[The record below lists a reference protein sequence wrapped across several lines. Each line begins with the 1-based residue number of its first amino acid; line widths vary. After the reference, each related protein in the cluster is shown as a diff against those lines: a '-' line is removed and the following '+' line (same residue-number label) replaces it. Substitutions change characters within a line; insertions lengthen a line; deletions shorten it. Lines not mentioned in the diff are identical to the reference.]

1 MDVGRVSADTS
12 TMNGDSAISANGIGS
27 LQTHRALKAMHKAAP
42 PEPRMEY
49 PVTSHDGET
58 YPQQR
63 GPIAGV
69 YLEASAQPLSLYE
82 AMQQGLLPAKLGL
95 ALLEAQAATGG
106 LIDPTQGQLLPVAE
120 AVRQGLVGLE
130 LKEKL
135 LTAERALTGYSD
147 PYGPGKLPLFQALHK
162 EVVARTSGLSWLEAQ
177 LATGGII
184 DPAQGGRVPL
194 EIAYQRGLLDEETG
208 RSLADPTADGPQA
221 FSDPN
226 TQEPVTYQELRDRCV
241 LSPATGLALLPV
253 KITFPALGG
262 MVSSE
267 QLLEA
272 GVLSREVFEDL
283 KEGRLLV
290 PEVRAREEVQRY
302 LEGTGGV
309 AGVLLLS
316 TGQRRSIYQALM
328 EHLLPPGT
336 ALALLQAQAATGSLM
351 DPASDKKLGLDE
363 AVRTGLVGPE
373 FREKLLVAERAVT
386 GYPDPFSMALIPLFQ
401 AMRKG
406 LVQKELA
413 FRLLEAQLATG
424 GIIDP
429 VRKHRL
435 PLKTALQWDYL
446 DKETIA
452 SLSQPTGFFDPNT
465 EENLTYEQLL
475 VRCVTDPETG
485 SLLLPISGGD
495 GRGYSE
501 GRWFIDHATQEGLRK
516 ATVVATSGKLKG
528 QMVSVWKLL
537 FSDAIPA
544 EQRADLAHQYREG
557 ALSVEILAAQLRA
570 TIDQAAAASQV
581 TFKGLRDHVTP
592 RELLKSEII
601 NQDLYE
607 KLEQGQTTA
616 QDVGGLDSVRKYLQG
631 TGCISGLL
639 LPDSQEKISIYEARR
654 KGYLRPG
661 TSLILLEAQAA
672 TGFIIDPKENKRYS
686 VEDALRANVIGP
698 DIYEKLLSAERAV
711 TGYVD
716 PYTGDR
722 LSLFQAMNKDL
733 IVRDHGIRLL
743 EAQIA
748 TGGIIDPVHSH
759 RVPVEVA
766 YKRGYFDRTM
776 NLVLSDPS
784 DDTRGFFD
792 PNTHEN
798 LTYLQLLEK
807 CVTEP
812 ATGLCLLPLNSQK
825 PQLVN
830 EATRQAFQSYLL
842 LVKYGRFKGQR
853 VSVWDLINSEYFKE
867 GQRREIL
874 THYRLKK
881 ISLEQIV
888 QRLEE
893 EMKKWA
899 GITLPTLRGCV
910 TAYQLLE
917 SHIIDRDLLEKVLE
931 GRVSPEELLRVESV
945 RRYLHGSGT
954 IGGVLLQPSNQRL
967 SLYEAMKQKLLGPG
981 VALPLL
987 EAQAATGSLV
997 DPVSREKLSVD
1008 DAVRK
1013 GLVGPELHE
1022 KLRHAEEAV
1031 TGFTDPFTGKKVSL
1045 FQAMKKGLVS
1055 SQQAVQLLEA
1065 QVATGGIIDPKGHHH
1080 VPMEVATQR
1089 GYIDE
1094 EMERTL
1100 SGASPATIQTFS
1112 TVDGSETLSYA
1123 QLIEHCQQDEA
1134 SGYCLLPLPQ
1144 TGPPVS
1150 SDEQIQ
1156 QVFQATLVTEKN
1168 ISLWDL
1174 LCSGYFTEDQR
1185 AVFLEDFRLGRMT
1198 AQEIIA
1204 AALRQVRE
1212 AELQAQTRIMLPGLR
1227 GDVPAVWMLDTGII
1241 DLETLEGLVQG
1252 TQSPSEVAQR
1262 PEVKRYLQGTG
1273 CIAGVQVEG
1282 SKAKMSIYQAMK
1294 SNLLPPGLGLRLLEA
1309 QLAAGSLVDPQNS
1322 QKLSVEDAVKTGV
1335 IGVELSEQLIQAERA
1350 ATGYADPYTGN
1361 TISVWQAM
1369 GKGLIDQSEGF
1380 LLLQVQLATGGIVDP
1395 LHHLHLPLPAACRL
1409 GFLDEETNQVLAKT
1423 TEDKKFFFDPN
1434 THDKV
1439 TYQELKD
1446 RCILDSETGLW
1457 LLPLSRS
1464 VALDVDDHT
1473 IMALKAMTVPVKVGR
1488 FKGQTVSLWDL
1499 LHSEYVSADKQKEL
1513 VDLGRSG
1520 RAAALRQVVTDVT
1533 ALIEETEQRARQIT
1547 FPGLRKQVSANDLFR
1562 SQLIDKKT
1570 LDDLNQGKKTVHE
1583 VTEMEGVKQFLEGGN
1598 FIAGVLIQSTK
1609 ERLSIYDAMRRHIL
1623 RPGTALVLL
1632 EAQAATGF
1640 IIDPVQNKKLS
1651 VEQALSAGLIGRE
1664 VYEKLLSAEKAVT
1677 GYVEPYTNEQISL
1690 FEAMNKGLILKSH
1703 AIRLLEAQIA
1713 TGGIIDPIHSH
1724 RVPVEVAY
1732 QRGYFDEEMNQ
1743 ILSDPS
1749 DDTKGFFDPNT
1760 HENLTYL
1767 QLLERCIQESE
1778 TGLYMLQIVQKGEN
1792 YIYIDEA
1799 TKQLLRSRT
1808 TKVPMGKFAHQTVSV
1823 WDLLSSQYFTQQKKR
1838 DLVRQFKSKT
1848 LHLEQ
1853 LLEMIM
1859 NTMEETEKR
1868 NQAIKV
1874 KGIRTD
1880 VTAAELF
1887 NSGIIDEKIL
1897 AGLPKGK
1904 KAAERLSQL
1913 EAVKRYTEGTG
1924 CIAGV
1929 LMPSTEERMSVYEAM
1944 KTEVIPRPI
1953 GMQLL
1958 QAQAATG
1965 FIINPVHNQ
1974 KLSVDEAVAAGVVGE
1989 EVKED
1994 LQNAE
1999 KAVTGYEDPDT
2010 GERISLYKAMKK
2022 GLVEKEEA
2030 MRMLEAQVAT
2040 GGVIDPRH
2048 GHRVPVDVAYQRG
2061 CLDPEMYNL
2070 LSNRSHGSKRY
2081 QDPNTHE
2088 KVNYAEL
2095 HARCVKDQKT
2105 GLGLVPLVK
2114 QEKNYRNIEEVTEK
2128 ALKAEMV
2135 VVEKGKYKGRKMS
2148 VWDLLCSEYVTED
2161 KKQELVQKYRQDTSR
2176 ALENIVKIIWK
2187 LIEEKEKKRTE
2198 VWFKGLRRQVTA
2210 TELFKANIINKD
2222 VLDELERG
2230 QKEVTEIA
2238 EKERVKKYL
2247 EGTSSIAGVLVPSKA
2262 DPAKQ
2267 EKMSIYQAMWK
2278 GILRPGTALVLLEA
2292 QAATGF
2298 VIDPLRNQKL
2308 SVEEA
2313 VAAGV
2318 VGGEIQGKLLSA
2330 EKAVTGYTDPY
2341 TGEQISLFQAMK
2353 RDLIVKDHGVRLLEA
2368 QIATGGVIDP
2378 VHSHRVPVEV
2388 AYQRGYFDEEM
2399 SQILSDPSDDTK
2411 GFFDPNTHENLT
2423 YMQLLRRCV
2432 RDPDTGL
2439 YMLQLVD
2446 KNSAVSQLNEQ
2457 MRRVLQDAM
2466 VTVHGGLFRGQT
2478 VSVWEL
2484 LWCRDVPESQRQA
2497 LLRKYREGTLSIE
2510 ELSSTLATL
2519 VMEAGDQSPRRLGG
2533 ESSGDQRDA
2542 SARSPAGHSSSR
2554 EGLRPRSRLQAAT
2567 MEVKV
2572 GHLRGQKVPVWDV
2585 LVSTYVTEVTREDLL
2600 AQYDSGA
2607 LPLPALTRR
2616 LTTIIEESEGVSQ
2629 DREARQ
2635 SEGGH
2640 SSSHSSRGGIVW
2652 QEGPA
2657 GADADAE
2664 NSRLREEALGALRTT
2679 TMEVKVGQF
2688 KGQMVP
2694 VWDVLFSKYLTE
2706 ARREELLAQHASG
2719 ALTLQAL
2726 ITTLTTIIE
2735 ETEEKLSKV
2744 SFRGLRRQV
2753 SASELRTS
2761 NILGL
2766 DTLRDLAQG
2775 TKSLQEITEMD
2786 SVKRY
2791 LEGTSCI
2798 AGVLVPSKADPAKQ
2812 EKMSIYQA
2820 MWKGILRPGTALVL
2834 LEAQAATGFVID
2846 PLRNQKLSVEEAV
2859 AAGVVGGEI
2868 QEKLLSAE
2876 KAVTGYTDPYTG
2888 EQISLFQAMKRDLIV
2903 KDHGVRLLEAQI
2915 ATGGVIDPVHSH
2927 RVPVEVAYQRG
2938 YFDEEMSQILSDP
2951 SDDTKGFFDP
2961 NTHENLT
2968 YMQLLRRCVR
2978 DPDTGLYMLQL
2989 VDKNSAVS
2997 QLNEQMR
3004 RVLQDAMVT
3013 VHGGLFRGQTV
3024 SVWELLWCR
3033 DVPESQRQALL
3044 RKYREGTLSIEE
3056 LSSTLATLVMEAGDQ
3071 SPRRLGGESSG
3082 DQRDASARS
3091 PAGHSS
3097 SREGLHPRSRLQ
3109 AATMEVKVGHLRG
3122 QKVPV
3127 WDVLV
3132 STYVTEVT
3140 REDLLAQYDS
3150 GALPLPALTRRLT
3163 TIIEESEGVSQ
3174 DREARQSE
3182 GGHSSSHS
3190 SSHSSRGGIVW
3201 QEGLAG
3207 ADADAE
3213 NSRLREEALGALRTT
3228 TMEVKV
3234 GQFKGQMVPVWDVL
3248 FSKYLTE
3255 ARREEL
3261 LAQHA
3266 SGALTLQAL
3275 ITTLTTIIEET
3286 EEKLS
3291 KVSFRGLRRQV
3302 SASELRTSNILGLD
3316 TLRDLAQGTKS
3327 LQEITEMDS
3336 VKRYLEGTS
3345 CIAGVLVP
3353 SKADPA
3359 KQEKMSI
3366 YQAMWKGIL
3375 RPGTAL
3381 VLLEAQ
3387 AATGFVI
3394 DPLRNQKLSVEEAVA
3409 AGVVGGEI
3417 QGKLL
3422 SAEKAVTGYTDPYT
3436 GEQISLFQAM
3446 KRDLIVKD
3454 HGVRLLEAQIATG
3467 GVIDPVHSHRVPVEV
3482 AYQRGYFDEEMSQI
3496 LSDPSDDTKGFFDP
3510 NTHENLTYMQLL
3522 RRCVRDPDTGLYM
3535 LQLVD
3540 KNSAVSQ
3547 LNEQMRRVL
3556 QDAMVTVHGG
3566 LFRGQTVS
3574 VWELLWCRDVP
3585 ESQRQAL
3592 LRKYREGTLSIEE
3605 LSSTLATLVMEAG
3618 DQSPRRLGGESSGD
3632 QRDASAR
3639 SPAGHSSSREGLR
3652 PRSRLQAAT
3661 MEVKVG
3667 HLRGQKVPVWDV
3679 LVSTYV
3685 TEVTREDLLAQ
3696 YDSGALPLPAL
3707 TRRLTTII
3715 EESEGVSQ
3723 DREARQ
3729 SEGGHSSS
3737 HSSSHSS
3744 RGGIVWQEGLAGA
3757 DADAEN
3763 SRLREEALGAL
3774 RTTTME
3780 VKVGQFKG
3788 QMVPVWDVLFSKYL
3802 TEARREELLAQHASG
3817 ALTLQALITTLTTII
3832 EETEEKL
3839 SKVSFRGLRRQ
3850 VSASELRTSNILGLD
3865 TLRDLA
3871 QGTKSLQEIT
3881 EMDSVKRYLE
3891 GTSCIAGV
3899 LVPSKADPA
3908 KQEKMSIYQAMWKGI
3923 LRPGTALVLLE
3934 AQAATGFVIDPLR
3947 NQKLSVEEA
3956 VAAGV
3961 VGGEIQGKL
3970 LSAEKAVTGYTDPYT
3985 GEQISL
3991 FQAMKR
3997 DLIVKDHGVR
4007 LLEAQIATGG
4017 VIDPVHSHRVPVEVA
4032 YQRGYFDEEMSQIL
4046 SDPSDDTKGFFDPNT
4061 HENLTY
4067 MQLLRRCVRDP
4078 DTGLYM
4084 LQLVDKNSAVSQ
4096 LNEQMRRVL
4105 QDAMVTVHGGL
4116 FRGQTVSVWELLWCR
4131 DVPESQRQA
4140 LLRKYREGTL
4150 SIEELSST
4158 LATLVMEAG
4167 DQSPRR
4173 LGGESSGDQRDA
4185 SARSPAGHSSSRE
4198 GLRPRSRLQAATME
4212 VKVGHLRGQKVPV
4225 WDVLVS
4231 TYVTEVTRE
4240 DLLAQYD
4247 SGALP
4252 LPALTRRL
4260 TTIIEESEG
4269 VSQDREARQSEG
4281 GHSSSHS
4288 SRGGIVWQEGP
4299 AGADADAENSRL
4311 REEALGALRTTTME
4325 VKVGQ
4330 FKGQMVPVWD
4340 VLFSKYL
4347 TEARREELLAQHA
4360 SGALTLQALITT
4372 LTTIIEETEE
4382 KLSKVSF
4389 RGLRRQVS
4397 ASELRTSNI
4406 LGLDTLRDLAQ
4417 GTKSLQEITEMDSV
4431 KRYLEGTSC
4440 IAGVLVPSKADPAK
4454 QEKMSIYQAMWKG
4467 ILRPGTALVLLEAQA
4482 ATGFVIDPLR
4492 NQKLSVE
4499 EAVAAGVV
4507 GGEIQGKLLSA
4518 EKAVTGYTDPYTGE
4532 QISLFQAMKR
4542 DLIVKD
4548 HGVRLLEA
4556 QIATGGVI
4564 DPVHS
4569 HRVPVEVAY
4578 QRGYFDEEMSQIL
4591 SDPSDDTK
4599 GFFDPNTHEN
4609 LTYMQ
4614 LLRRCVR
4621 DPDTGLYMLQLVD
4634 KNSAVS
4640 QLNEQMRRVL
4650 QDAMVT
4656 VHGGLFRGQTVSVWE
4671 LLWCRDV
4678 PESQRQALLRKY
4690 REGTL
4695 SIEELSST
4703 LATLVMEAGD
4713 QSPRRLGGESS
4724 GDQRDAS
4731 ARSPAGHS
4739 SSREG
4744 LRPRSR
4750 LQAATME
4757 VKVGHLRG
4765 QKVPVWDVLVSTYVT
4780 EVTREDLLAQYDS
4793 GALPLPALTRRLTT
4807 IIEESEGV
4815 SQDREARQSEGGHSS
4830 SHSSSHSSRGGI
4842 VWQEGL
4848 AGADADAE
4856 NSRLREEAL
4865 GALRTTTMEV
4875 KVGQFKGQM
4884 VPVWDVLFSKY
4895 LTEARREELLAQH
4908 ASGALTLQAL
4918 ITTLTTIIEETE
4930 EKLSKVSFRG
4940 LRRQVSAS
4948 ELRTSNILGLDTLRD
4963 LAQGTKSLQEIT
4975 EMDSVKRYLEGTS
4988 CIAGV
4993 LVPSK
4998 ADPAK
5003 QEKMSIYQAM
5013 WKGILRPGTAL
5024 VLLEAQA
5031 ATGFVIDPLR
5041 NQKLSVEEAVAAG
5054 VVGGEIQGKLLSAEK
5069 AVTGYTDPYTGEQIS
5084 LFQAMKRDLI
5094 VKDHGVRLLEAQI
5107 ATGGVIDPVHSHRVP
5122 VEVAYQRGYFDEEMS
5137 QILSDPSDDTK
5148 GFFDPN
5154 THENLTYMQLLR
5166 RCVRDPDT
5174 GLYMLQLVDKN
5185 SAVSQLNE
5193 QMRRVLQDAMVTV
5206 HGGLFRGQTVS
5217 VWELLWCRD
5226 VPESQRQAL
5235 LRKYREGTLSIEELS
5250 STLATLVME
5259 AGDQSPRR
5267 LGGES
5272 SGDQRDASARSPAG
5286 HSSSREGL
5294 RPRSRLQAATMEVK
5308 VGHLRGQKVP
5318 VWDVL
5323 VSTYVTEVTREDLLA
5338 QYDSGALPLPALT
5351 RRLTTIIEESEGV
5364 SQDRE
5369 ARQSEGGHSSSHSS
5383 RGGIVWQ
5390 EGPAGADADAENS
5403 RLREEALGAL
5413 RTTTMEVKV
5422 GQFKGQMVP
5431 VWDVLFSKYLTEAR
5445 REELLAQHASGALTL
5460 QALITTLTTIIEET
5474 EEKLSKVSFRGLR
5487 RQVSASE
5494 LRTSNILGLDTLRD
5508 LAQGTKSLQEITE
5521 MDSVKRYLE
5530 GTSCIAGVL
5539 VPSKADP
5546 AKQEKMSIYQA
5557 MWKGILR
5564 PGTALVLLEAQA
5576 ATGFVI
5582 DPLRNQKLSVEEAVA
5597 AGVVGGEIQGKLLSA
5612 EKAVTGY
5619 TDPYTG
5625 EQISL
5630 FQAMKRDLIVK
5641 DHGVRLLEAQIA
5653 TGGVIDPVHSH
5664 RVPVEVAYQRGYF
5677 DEEMSQI
5684 LSDPSDDTKGF
5695 FDPNTHENLTYM
5707 QLLRRCVRDP
5717 DTGLY
5722 MLQLVDKNSAVSQL
5736 NEQMRRVLQDAMVT
5750 VHGGLFRGQTVSVWE
5765 LLWCR
5770 DVPESQRQA
5779 LLRKYRE
5786 GTLSIEELSSTLATL
5801 VMEAGDQ
5808 SPRRLGGES
5817 SGDQRD
5823 ASARSPAGH
5832 SSSREGLRPRSR
5844 LQAATMEV
5852 KVGHLRGQK
5861 VPVWDVLVSTYVTEV
5876 TREDLLAQ
5884 YDSGAL
5890 PLPALTRRL
5899 TTIIEESEGV
5909 SQDREARQ
5917 SEGGHSSSHSSSHS
5931 SRGGIVWQEGPA
5943 GADADAEN
5951 SRLREEALGALRT
5964 TTMEVKVGQFK
5975 GQMVPV
5981 WDVLFSKYLTEAR
5994 REELLA
6000 QHASGALTLQALI
6013 TTLTTII
6020 EETEEKLSKVSF
6032 RGLRRQVSAS
6042 ELRTSN
6048 ILGLDTLRDLAQG
6061 TKSLQEITEMDSVKR
6076 YLEGTSCIAGVLVP
6090 SKADPA
6096 KQEKMSIYQ
6105 AMWKGILRPGTAL
6118 VLLEAQAATGFVID
6132 PLRNQKL
6139 SVEEAVAAGV
6149 VGGEI
6154 QEKLLSAE
6162 KAVTGYTDPYTGE
6175 QISLFQ
6181 AMKRDLIVKDHGVRL
6196 LEAQIATGGVIDP
6209 VHSHRVPVEVA
6220 YQRGYFDE
6228 EMSQILSDP
6237 SDDTKG
6243 FFDPNTHENLTYMEL
6258 LQRCTLD
6265 PASGLLFLSL
6275 K

>member
-1 MDVGRVSADTS
+1 MDMDVS
-12 TMNGDSAISANGIGS
+12 TATLNGDSVISVNGTGTG
-27 LQTHRALKAMHKAAP
+27 QAPKTLKTTPTVVP
-42 PEPRMEY
+42 PESRVDF
-49 PVTSHDGET
+49 PVTYDGKT
-58 YPQQR
+58 CPQER

-69 YLEASAQPLSLYE
+69 YLEASAQPLGFYE
-82 AMQQGLLPAKLGL
+82 AIQRGLLPAKVGL

-106 LIDPTQGQLLPVAE
+106 LVDPIQGQLLPVTE
-120 AVRQGLVGLE
+120 AVKQGLVGLE

-135 LTAERALTGYSD
+135 LTAERALTGYPD

-162 EVVARTSGLSWLEAQ
+162 EVVARDSGLSWLEAQ

-184 DPAQGGRVPL
+184 DPAQGGRVSL
-194 EIAYQRGLLDEETG
+194 DLAYQKGLLDEETG
-208 RSLADPTADGPQA
+208 HSLSDPAADGPRA

-226 TQEPVTYQELRDRCV
+226 TKEPLTYQELRSRCV
-241 LSPATGLALLPV
+241 LSPATGLALLPL
-253 KITFPALGG
+253 KITFPSLGG

-272 GVLSREVFEDL
+272 GILPRQVFEELRD
-283 KEGRLLV
+283 GRLLV
-290 PEVRAREEVQRY
+290 PEVRAREEVQCY
-302 LEGTGGV
+302 LEGTGSIVGV
-309 AGVLLLS
+309 IVQS

-336 ALALLQAQAATGSLM
+336 ALALLQAQAATYSLM
-351 DPASDKKLGLDE
+351 DPASEKKLGLDE
-363 AVRTGLVGPE
+363 AVRAGLVGPE

-386 GYPDPFSMALIPLFQ
+386 GYPDPFSRSLIPLFQ

-406 LVQKELA
+406 LVSKELA
-413 FRLLEAQLATG
+413 LRLLEAQLATG

-429 VRKHRL
+429 VRKLRL
-435 PLKTALQWDYL
+435 PLETAFQWDCL
-446 DKETIA
+446 DKETFA
-452 SLSQPTGFFDPNT
+452 SLSHPTGFFDPNT
-465 EENLTYEQLL
+465 QENLTYEQLL

-485 SLLLPISGGD
+485 SLLLPLCGGD
-495 GRGYSE
+495 DKGHPE
-501 GRWFIDHATQEGLRK
+501 GPWFIDHTTQEGLKK
-516 ATVVATSGKLKG
+516 ATEVVTAGKFKG
-528 QMVSVWKLL
+528 QRVSLWKLL
-537 FSDAIPA
+537 FLDVIPA
-544 EQRADLAHQYREG
+544 EQRATLAQQFKEG
-557 ALSVEILAAQLRA
+557 ALSTEMLASQLSA
-570 TIDQAAAASQV
+570 IINQAAAASRV
-581 TFKGLRDHVTP
+581 TFEGLREHVTP
-592 RELLKSEII
+592 RELLRSEII

-639 LPDSQEKISIYEARR
+639 LPDSQEKVSIYEARR

-686 VEDALRANVIGP
+686 VEEALRASVIGP
-698 DIYEKLLSAERAV
+698 DVYEKLLSAERAV
-711 TGYVD
+711 TGYMD
-716 PYTGDR
+716 PCSGDR
-722 LSLFQAMNKDL
+722 LSLFQAMNKEL
-733 IVRDHGIRLL
+733 IVRDHGVRLL

-776 NLVLSDPS
+776 NLILSDPS
-784 DDTRGFFD
+784 DDTKGFFD

-825 PQLVN
+825 PQLVT
-830 EATRQAFQSYLL
+830 EATRQAFQKSLL

-853 VSVWDLINSEYFKE
+853 VSVWDLINSEYFRE

-874 THYRLKK
+874 THYKLRK
-881 ISLEQIV
+881 ITLEQIV
-888 QRLEE
+888 WRLEE

-899 GITLPTLRGCV
+899 GITLPTLRGRV

-917 SHIIDRDLLEKVLE
+917 SCVIDRDLLEEVLD
-931 GRVSPEELLRVESV
+931 GRVSPEELLKVESV
-945 RRYLHGSGT
+945 HRYLHGSGT

-967 SLYEAMKQKLLGPG
+967 SLYEAMKQKLLVPG

-987 EAQAATGSLV
+987 EAQAATGSII
-997 DPVSREKLSVD
+997 DPVSNEKLSVD

-1022 KLRHAEEAV
+1022 KLHYAEEAV
-1031 TGFTDPFTGKKVSL
+1031 TGFMDPFTGKKVSL
-1045 FQAMKKGLVS
+1045 FQAMKKGLVP

-1065 QVATGGIIDPKGHHH
+1065 QVATGGIIDPNSHHH
-1080 VPMEVATQR
+1080 VPMEVAVQR

-1094 EMERTL
+1094 EMEKTL
-1100 SGASPATIQTFS
+1100 SGACPATLQTFS
-1112 TVDGSETLSYA
+1112 TADGSESLSYA

-1134 SGYCLLPLPQ
+1134 SGCHLLPLPQ
-1144 TGPPVS
+1144 TAAPVS
-1150 SDEQIQ
+1150 TDEQIQ
-1156 QVFQATLVTEKN
+1156 QVFQDTLVAERSV
-1168 ISLWDL
+1168 SLWDL
-1174 LCSGYFTEDQR
+1174 LCSGHFTDDQR
-1185 AVFLEDFRLGRMT
+1185 EAFLENFRLGRMT
-1198 AQEIIA
+1198 VQEIMA
-1204 AALRQVRE
+1204 AALKQVRE
-1212 AELQAQTRIMLPGLR
+1212 AELQAQTHIMLPGLR
-1227 GDVPAVWMLDTGII
+1227 GEVPAVWLLDTGII
-1241 DLETLEGLVQG
+1241 DLDTLEKLIQG

-1282 SKAKMSIYQAMK
+1282 SKVKMSIYQAMK
-1294 SNLLPPGLGLRLLEA
+1294 SNLLPRGLGLRLLEA
-1309 QLAAGSLVDPQNS
+1309 QLAAGLLVDPENNR
-1322 QKLSVEDAVKTGV
+1322 KLSVEDAVKTGV
-1335 IGVELSEQLIQAERA
+1335 IGGELSEQLIQAERA
-1350 ATGYADPYTGN
+1350 ATGYTDPYTGS

-1369 GKGLIDQSEGF
+1369 GKGLIDQNEGF
-1380 LLLQVQLATGGIVDP
+1380 LLLQVQLATGGVVDP
-1395 LHHLHLPLPAACRL
+1395 IHHLHLPLPAACRL
-1409 GFLDEETNQVLAKT
+1409 GFLDEETGQALAKT
-1423 TEDKKFFFDPN
+1423 TGDKRFFFDPN
-1434 THDKV
+1434 TRDKV

-1446 RCILDSETGLW
+1446 RCILDSNTGLW
-1457 LLPLSRS
+1457 LLPLSQS

-1473 IMALKAMTVPVKVGR
+1473 IMALKAMMVPVKVGR

-1583 VTEMEGVKQFLEGGN
+1583 VTEMEGVKKFLEGSN
-1598 FIAGVLIQSTK
+1598 FIAGVLIQGTK

-1651 VEQALSAGLIGRE
+1651 VDQALPAGLIGRE

-1677 GYVEPYTNEQISL
+1677 GYTEPYTNKQISL

-1713 TGGIIDPIHSH
+1713 TGGIIDPVHSH

-1778 TGLYMLQIVQKGEN
+1778 TGLYMLQIVQKGES
-1792 YIYIDEA
+1792 YIYIDET

-1808 TKVPMGKFAHQTVSV
+1808 TKVPIGKFANQTVSV

-1838 DLVRQFKSKT
+1838 DLVRQFRSNT
-1848 LHLEQ
+1848 LHLDQ
-1853 LLEMIM
+1853 LLEIII
-1859 NTMEETEKR
+1859 NTIEETEKQ

-1874 KGIRTD
+1874 KGLHGD

-1887 NSGIIDEKIL
+1887 NCEIIDEKVL

-1904 KAAERLSQL
+1904 GAAEKLSQL
-1913 EAVKRYTEGTG
+1913 ESVKRYMEGTG

-1929 LMPSTEERMSVYEAM
+1929 LIPLTKEKLSVYEAM
-1944 KTEVIPRPI
+1944 NKEVIPKLI

-1965 FIINPVHNQ
+1965 FIINPLQNQ
-1974 KLSVDEAVAAGVVGE
+1974 RLSVNEAVAAGVLGE
-1989 EVKED
+1989 ELQED
-1994 LQNAE
+1994 LQNSE
-1999 KAVTGYEDPDT
+1999 KAVTGYQDPDT

-2022 GLVEKEEA
+2022 ALVEKEEA

-2040 GGVIDPRH
+2040 GGVIDPNY
-2048 GHRVPVDVAYQRG
+2048 GHRLPVDVACKRG
-2061 CLDPEMYNL
+2061 CLDPETYNL
-2070 LSNRSHGSKRY
+2070 LSNTKHGSRRF

-2088 KVNYAEL
+2088 KVNYGEL
-2095 HARCVKDQKT
+2095 HSRCMKDQKT
-2105 GLGLVPLVK
+2105 GLALLPIVK
-2114 QEKNYRNIEEVTEK
+2114 HEKTYRYMDEVIEK

-2135 VVEKGKYKGRKMS
+2135 TVERGKYRGKKMS
-2148 VWDLLCSEYVTED
+2148 VWDLLCSEYVTEE
-2161 KKQELVQKYRQDTSR
+2161 KKQELVNRYREDTSK
-2176 ALENIVKIIWK
+2176 ALESIVKIIWE
-2187 LIEEKEKKRTE
+2187 LIEEKENKRKE
-2198 VWFKGLRRQVTA
+2198 VWFQGLRRQVTA
-2210 TELFKANIINKD
+2210 AELYKADIINKD
-2222 VLDELERG
+2222 TLQELETG
-2230 QKEVTEIA
+2230 QKQVKEIA
-2238 EKERVKKYL
+2238 EEERVKKYL
-2247 EGTSSIAGVLVPSKA
+2247 EGTSCIAGVLVPSKE

-2308 SVEEA
+2308 SVDEA

-2318 VGGEIQGKLLSA
+2318 VGGEIQEKLLSA
-2330 EKAVTGYTDPY
+2330 ERAVTGYTDPY
-2341 TGEQISLFQAMK
+2341 SGEQISLFQAMK

-2399 SQILSDPSDDTK
+2399 NQILSDPSDDTK

-2439 YMLQLVD
+2439 YMLQLAD
-2446 KNSAVSQLNEQ
+2446 KSSAVSQLSEQ
-2457 MRRVLQDAM
+2457 MRRALQDAW

-2478 VSVWEL
+2478 VTVWEL
-2484 LWCRDVPESQRQA
+2484 LFCRDVAESKRQA
-2497 LLRKYREGTLSIE
+2497 LLRKYRAGALSID
-2510 ELSSTLATL
+2510 ELSSTLTSL
-2519 VMEAGDQSPRRLGG
+2519 VTEAGDR
-2533 ESSGDQRDA
+2533 RDA
-2542 SARSPAGHSSSR
+2542 PTASSAELSSHR
-2554 EGLRPRSRLQAAT
+2554 DGPHPRSKLQAAT
-2567 MEVKV
+2567 MEVGV
-2572 GHLRGQKVPVWDV
+2572 GHLKGRKVPVWDV
-2585 LVSTYVTEVTREDLL
+2585 LVSTYVTQVTREDLL

-2616 LTTIIEESEGVSQ
+2616 LTTIIEEAEGGSQ
-2629 DREARQ
+2629 EAEAR
-2635 SEGGH
+2635 E
-2640 SSSHSSRGGIVW
+2640 
-2652 QEGPA
+2652 E
-2657 GADADAE
+2657 AE
-2664 NSRLREEALGALRTT
+2664 NARRRREEALGALRNT

-2688 KGQMVP
+2688 QGQKVS
-2694 VWDVLFSKYLTE
+2694 VWEVLFSTYLTD

-2726 ITTLTTIIE
+2726 IATLTSIIE

-2766 DTLRDLAQG
+2766 DTLRELAQG

-2798 AGVLVPSKADPAKQ
+2798 AGVLVPSKEDPAKQ

-2846 PLRNQKLSVEEAV
+2846 PLRNQKLSVDEAV

-2876 KAVTGYTDPYTG
+2876 RAVTGYTDPYSG

-2938 YFDEEMSQILSDP
+2938 YFDEEMNQILSDP

-2989 VDKNSAVS
+2989 ADKSSAVS
-2997 QLNEQMR
+2997 QLSEQMR
-3004 RVLQDAMVT
+3004 RALQDAWVT

-3024 SVWELLWCR
+3024 TVWELLFCR
-3033 DVPESQRQALL
+3033 DVAESKRQALL
-3044 RKYREGTLSIEE
+3044 RKYRAGALSIDE
-3056 LSSTLATLVMEAGDQ
+3056 LSSTLTSLVTEAGD
-3071 SPRRLGGESSG
+3071 R
-3082 DQRDASARS
+3082 RDAPTASSAEL
-3091 PAGHSS
+3091 SS
-3097 SREGLHPRSRLQ
+3097 HRDGPHPRSKLQ
-3109 AATMEVKVGHLRG
+3109 AATMEVGVGHLKGR
-3122 QKVPV
+3122 KVPV

-3132 STYVTEVT
+3132 STYVTQVT

-3163 TIIEESEGVSQ
+3163 TIIEEAEGGSQ
-3174 DREARQSE
+3174 EAEARE
-3182 GGHSSSHS
+3182 
-3190 SSHSSRGGIVW
+3190 
-3201 QEGLAG
+3201 E
-3207 ADADAE
+3207 AE
-3213 NSRLREEALGALRTT
+3213 NARRRREEALGALTPRNT

-3234 GQFKGQMVPVWDVL
+3234 GQFQGQKVSVWEVL
-3248 FSKYLTE
+3248 FSTYLTD

-3275 ITTLTTIIEET
+3275 IATLTSIIEET

-3316 TLRDLAQGTKS
+3316 TLRELAQGTKS

-3353 SKADPA
+3353 SKEDPA

-3394 DPLRNQKLSVEEAVA
+3394 DPLRNQKLSVDEAVA

-3417 QGKLL
+3417 QEKLL
-3422 SAEKAVTGYTDPYT
+3422 SAERAVTGYTDPYS

-3482 AYQRGYFDEEMSQI
+3482 AYQRGYFDEEMNQI

-3535 LQLVD
+3535 LQLAD
-3540 KNSAVSQ
+3540 KSSAVSQ
-3547 LNEQMRRVL
+3547 LSEQMRRAL
-3556 QDAMVTVHGG
+3556 QDAWVTVHGG
-3566 LFRGQTVS
+3566 LFRGQTVT
-3574 VWELLWCRDVP
+3574 VWELLFCRDVA
-3585 ESQRQAL
+3585 ESKRQAL
-3592 LRKYREGTLSIEE
+3592 LRKYRAGALSIDE
-3605 LSSTLATLVMEAG
+3605 LSSTLTSLVTEAG
-3618 DQSPRRLGGESSGD
+3618 DR
-3632 QRDASAR
+3632 RDAPTASSAEL
-3639 SPAGHSSSREGLR
+3639 SSHRDGPH
-3652 PRSRLQAAT
+3652 PRSKLQAAT
-3661 MEVKVG
+3661 MEVGVG
-3667 HLRGQKVPVWDV
+3667 HLKGRKVPVWDV

-3685 TEVTREDLLAQ
+3685 TQVTREDLLAQ

-3715 EESEGVSQ
+3715 EEAEGGSQ
-3723 DREARQ
+3723 EAEAR
-3729 SEGGHSSS
+3729 E
-3737 HSSSHSS
+3737 
-3744 RGGIVWQEGLAGA
+3744 E
-3757 DADAEN
+3757 AEN
-3763 SRLREEALGAL
+3763 ARRRREEALGAL
-3774 RTTTME
+3774 RNTTME
-3780 VKVGQFKG
+3780 VKVGQFQG
-3788 QMVPVWDVLFSKYL
+3788 QKVSVWEVLFSTYL
-3802 TEARREELLAQHASG
+3802 TDARREELLAQHASG
-3817 ALTLQALITTLTTII
+3817 ALTLQALIATLTSII

-3865 TLRDLA
+3865 TLRELA

-3899 LVPSKADPA
+3899 LVPSKEDPA

-3947 NQKLSVEEA
+3947 NQKLSVDEA

-3961 VGGEIQGKL
+3961 VGGEIQEKL
-3970 LSAEKAVTGYTDPYT
+3970 LSAERAVTGYTDPYS

-4032 YQRGYFDEEMSQIL
+4032 YQRGYFDEEMNQIL

-4084 LQLVDKNSAVSQ
+4084 LQLADKSSAVSQ
-4096 LNEQMRRVL
+4096 LSEQMRRAL
-4105 QDAMVTVHGGL
+4105 QDAWVTVHGGL
-4116 FRGQTVSVWELLWCR
+4116 FRGQTVTVWELLFCR
-4131 DVPESQRQA
+4131 DVAESKRQA
-4140 LLRKYREGTL
+4140 LLRKYRAGAL
-4150 SIEELSST
+4150 SIDELSST
-4158 LATLVMEAG
+4158 LTSLVTEAG
-4167 DQSPRR
+4167 DR
-4173 LGGESSGDQRDA
+4173 RDA
-4185 SARSPAGHSSSRE
+4185 PTASSAELSSHRD
-4198 GLRPRSRLQAATME
+4198 GPHPRSKLQAATME
-4212 VKVGHLRGQKVPV
+4212 VGVGHLKGRKVPV

-4231 TYVTEVTRE
+4231 TYVTQVTRE

-4260 TTIIEESEG
+4260 TTIIEEAEG
-4269 VSQDREARQSEG
+4269 GSQEAEARE
-4281 GHSSSHS
+4281 
-4288 SRGGIVWQEGP
+4288 E
-4299 AGADADAENSRL
+4299 AENARRR
-4311 REEALGALRTTTME
+4311 REEALGALRNTTME

-4330 FKGQMVPVWD
+4330 FQGQKVSVWE
-4340 VLFSKYL
+4340 VLFSTYL
-4347 TEARREELLAQHA
+4347 TDARREELLAQHA
-4360 SGALTLQALITT
+4360 SGALTLQALIAT
-4372 LTTIIEETEE
+4372 LTSIIEETEE

-4406 LGLDTLRDLAQ
+4406 LGLDTLRELAQ

-4440 IAGVLVPSKADPAK
+4440 IAGVLVPSKEDPAK

-4492 NQKLSVE
+4492 NQKLSVD

-4507 GGEIQGKLLSA
+4507 GGEIQEKLLSA
-4518 EKAVTGYTDPYTGE
+4518 ERAVTGYTDPYSGE

-4578 QRGYFDEEMSQIL
+4578 QRGYFDEEMNQIL

-4614 LLRRCVR
+4614 LLQRCSL
-4621 DPDTGLYMLQLVD
+4621 DPD
-4634 KNSAVS
+4634 
-4640 QLNEQMRRVL
+4640 
-4650 QDAMVT
+4650 
-4656 VHGGLFRGQTVSVWE
+4656 
-4671 LLWCRDV
+4671 
-4678 PESQRQALLRKY
+4678 
-4690 REGTL
+4690 
-4695 SIEELSST
+4695 
-4703 LATLVMEAGD
+4703 
-4713 QSPRRLGGESS
+4713 
-4724 GDQRDAS
+4724 
-4731 ARSPAGHS
+4731 
-4739 SSREG
+4739 
-4744 LRPRSR
+4744 
-4750 LQAATME
+4750 
-4757 VKVGHLRG
+4757 
-4765 QKVPVWDVLVSTYVT
+4765 
-4780 EVTREDLLAQYDS
+4780 
-4793 GALPLPALTRRLTT
+4793 
-4807 IIEESEGV
+4807 
-4815 SQDREARQSEGGHSS
+4815 
-4830 SHSSSHSSRGGI
+4830 
-4842 VWQEGL
+4842 
-4848 AGADADAE
+4848 
-4856 NSRLREEAL
+4856 
-4865 GALRTTTMEV
+4865 
-4875 KVGQFKGQM
+4875 
-4884 VPVWDVLFSKY
+4884 
-4895 LTEARREELLAQH
+4895 
-4908 ASGALTLQAL
+4908 
-4918 ITTLTTIIEETE
+4918 
-4930 EKLSKVSFRG
+4930 
-4940 LRRQVSAS
+4940 
-4948 ELRTSNILGLDTLRD
+4948 
-4963 LAQGTKSLQEIT
+4963 
-4975 EMDSVKRYLEGTS
+4975 
-4988 CIAGV
+4988 
-4993 LVPSK
+4993 
-4998 ADPAK
+4998 
-5003 QEKMSIYQAM
+5003 
-5013 WKGILRPGTAL
+5013 
-5024 VLLEAQA
+5024 
-5031 ATGFVIDPLR
+5031 
-5041 NQKLSVEEAVAAG
+5041 
-5054 VVGGEIQGKLLSAEK
+5054 
-5069 AVTGYTDPYTGEQIS
+5069 
-5084 LFQAMKRDLI
+5084 
-5094 VKDHGVRLLEAQI
+5094 
-5107 ATGGVIDPVHSHRVP
+5107 
-5122 VEVAYQRGYFDEEMS
+5122 
-5137 QILSDPSDDTK
+5137 
-5148 GFFDPN
+5148 
-5154 THENLTYMQLLR
+5154 
-5166 RCVRDPDT
+5166 
-5174 GLYMLQLVDKN
+5174 
-5185 SAVSQLNE
+5185 
-5193 QMRRVLQDAMVTV
+5193 
-5206 HGGLFRGQTVS
+5206 
-5217 VWELLWCRD
+5217 
-5226 VPESQRQAL
+5226 
-5235 LRKYREGTLSIEELS
+5235 
-5250 STLATLVME
+5250 
-5259 AGDQSPRR
+5259 
-5267 LGGES
+5267 
-5272 SGDQRDASARSPAG
+5272 
-5286 HSSSREGL
+5286 
-5294 RPRSRLQAATMEVK
+5294 
-5308 VGHLRGQKVP
+5308 
-5318 VWDVL
+5318 
-5323 VSTYVTEVTREDLLA
+5323 
-5338 QYDSGALPLPALT
+5338 
-5351 RRLTTIIEESEGV
+5351 
-5364 SQDRE
+5364 
-5369 ARQSEGGHSSSHSS
+5369 
-5383 RGGIVWQ
+5383 
-5390 EGPAGADADAENS
+5390 
-5403 RLREEALGAL
+5403 
-5413 RTTTMEVKV
+5413 
-5422 GQFKGQMVP
+5422 
-5431 VWDVLFSKYLTEAR
+5431 
-5445 REELLAQHASGALTL
+5445 
-5460 QALITTLTTIIEET
+5460 
-5474 EEKLSKVSFRGLR
+5474 
-5487 RQVSASE
+5487 
-5494 LRTSNILGLDTLRD
+5494 
-5508 LAQGTKSLQEITE
+5508 
-5521 MDSVKRYLE
+5521 
-5530 GTSCIAGVL
+5530 
-5539 VPSKADP
+5539 
-5546 AKQEKMSIYQA
+5546 
-5557 MWKGILR
+5557 
-5564 PGTALVLLEAQA
+5564 
-5576 ATGFVI
+5576 
-5582 DPLRNQKLSVEEAVA
+5582 
-5597 AGVVGGEIQGKLLSA
+5597 
-5612 EKAVTGY
+5612 
-5619 TDPYTG
+5619 
-5625 EQISL
+5625 
-5630 FQAMKRDLIVK
+5630 
-5641 DHGVRLLEAQIA
+5641 
-5653 TGGVIDPVHSH
+5653 
-5664 RVPVEVAYQRGYF
+5664 
-5677 DEEMSQI
+5677 
-5684 LSDPSDDTKGF
+5684 
-5695 FDPNTHENLTYM
+5695 
-5707 QLLRRCVRDP
+5707 
-5717 DTGLY
+5717 
-5722 MLQLVDKNSAVSQL
+5722 
-5736 NEQMRRVLQDAMVT
+5736 
-5750 VHGGLFRGQTVSVWE
+5750 
-5765 LLWCR
+5765 
-5770 DVPESQRQA
+5770 
-5779 LLRKYRE
+5779 
-5786 GTLSIEELSSTLATL
+5786 
-5801 VMEAGDQ
+5801 
-5808 SPRRLGGES
+5808 
-5817 SGDQRD
+5817 
-5823 ASARSPAGH
+5823 
-5832 SSSREGLRPRSR
+5832 
-5844 LQAATMEV
+5844 
-5852 KVGHLRGQK
+5852 
-5861 VPVWDVLVSTYVTEV
+5861 
-5876 TREDLLAQ
+5876 
-5884 YDSGAL
+5884 
-5890 PLPALTRRL
+5890 
-5899 TTIIEESEGV
+5899 
-5909 SQDREARQ
+5909 
-5917 SEGGHSSSHSSSHS
+5917 
-5931 SRGGIVWQEGPA
+5931 
-5943 GADADAEN
+5943 
-5951 SRLREEALGALRT
+5951 
-5964 TTMEVKVGQFK
+5964 
-5975 GQMVPV
+5975 
-5981 WDVLFSKYLTEAR
+5981 
-5994 REELLA
+5994 
-6000 QHASGALTLQALI
+6000 
-6013 TTLTTII
+6013 
-6020 EETEEKLSKVSF
+6020 
-6032 RGLRRQVSAS
+6032 
-6042 ELRTSN
+6042 
-6048 ILGLDTLRDLAQG
+6048 
-6061 TKSLQEITEMDSVKR
+6061 
-6076 YLEGTSCIAGVLVP
+6076 
-6090 SKADPA
+6090 
-6096 KQEKMSIYQ
+6096 
-6105 AMWKGILRPGTAL
+6105 
-6118 VLLEAQAATGFVID
+6118 
-6132 PLRNQKL
+6132 
-6139 SVEEAVAAGV
+6139 
-6149 VGGEI
+6149 
-6154 QEKLLSAE
+6154 
-6162 KAVTGYTDPYTGE
+6162 
-6175 QISLFQ
+6175 
-6181 AMKRDLIVKDHGVRL
+6181 
-6196 LEAQIATGGVIDP
+6196 
-6209 VHSHRVPVEVA
+6209 
-6220 YQRGYFDE
+6220 
-6228 EMSQILSDP
+6228 
-6237 SDDTKG
+6237 
-6243 FFDPNTHENLTYMEL
+6243 
-6258 LQRCTLD
+6258 
-6265 PASGLLFLSL
+6265 SGLLFLSL